1 MNPPPPYPEGM
12 PGWEKHTA
20 AFTHVLLY
28 ALMPLSGWLMAPA
41 NPPAGSAGQKAQIKR
56 ATARLGM
63 RGFAPASLFAE
74 LRYPLLRAML

>member
-1 MNPPPPYPEGM
+1 MM
-12 PGWEKHTA
+12 
-20 AFTHVLLY
+20 L
-28 ALMPLSGWLMAPA
+28 LMPLSGWLMVPA

-63 RGFAPASLFAE
+63 HGFAPASLFAE